1 MTMSVKEK
9 VVAELD
15 ELPAALLPE
24 VLRFVQF
31 IRYQTTHVTSP
42 GTNAPVLVTVPPTQV
57 AALNE
62 LADISGDAL
71 VDTERLYAE

>member
-1 MTMSVKEK
+1 MSVKEK
-9 VVAELD
+9 VVAELN

-31 IRYQTTHVTSP
+31 IKSQTVHVTSP
-42 GTNAPVLVTVPPTQV
+42 GANAPALVTVPPTQV
-57 AALNE
+57 AALSE
-62 LADISGDAL
+62 LVDLSGDAL